1 MPLDRVG
8 LGYEGDMMTVVRRGK
23 SNLLPVSW
31 EVFCT
36 ATAKKPDPGFSR
48 HHEQKVSRVAV
59 ATLCMDGW
67 FSHID

>member
-36 ATAKKPDPGFSR
+36 ATAKNLTPDFRGTTSKKFRGSQSLR
-48 HHEQKVSRVAV
+48 YVW
-59 ATLCMDGW
+59 TDGLVT
-67 FSHID
+67 